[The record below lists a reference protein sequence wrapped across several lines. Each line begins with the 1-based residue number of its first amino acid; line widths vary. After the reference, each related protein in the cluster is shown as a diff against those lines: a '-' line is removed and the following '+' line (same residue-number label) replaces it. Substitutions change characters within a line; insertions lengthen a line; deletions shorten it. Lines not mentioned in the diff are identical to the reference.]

1 MHVKSEQDSGVKQL
15 YLEAM
20 QLLQMAI
27 ELLDRA
33 NAPGH
38 IAAHLDLAVH
48 QLQDVIETEEPG
60 GRCVQM
66 DRKAAPQ

>member
-1 MHVKSEQDSGVKQL
+1 MDIEHEFGRDKL
-15 YLEAM
+15 CLEA
-20 QLLQMAI
+20 LERIKSAI

-38 IAAHLDLAVH
+38 IAAHLDLAWH
-48 QLQDVIETEEPG
+48 QLQELMES
-60 GRCVQM
+60 RVQHVPADQI